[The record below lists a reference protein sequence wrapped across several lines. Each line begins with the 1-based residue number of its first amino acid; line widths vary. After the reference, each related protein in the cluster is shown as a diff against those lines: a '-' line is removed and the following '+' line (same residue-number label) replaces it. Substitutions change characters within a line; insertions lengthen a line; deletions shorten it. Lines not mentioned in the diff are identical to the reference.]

1 MDVYIKHNFEDHPAF
16 ASVIT
21 RFVTNNS
28 FQTDVKGLEE
38 KTDRTE
44 RELKH
49 LSKRVDT
56 LMNKLDKL
64 DKRVP
69 T

>member
-1 MDVYIKHNFEDHPAF
+1 MDVYIKHNFEEHPAF

-28 FQTDVKGLEE
+28 FQTDVKGIEE

-44 RELKH
+44 RELKN

-56 LMNKLDKL
+56 LMNKLNKL